1 MRLRPC
7 GRWHG
12 MRILRSVR
20 HKVCADG
27 SFMKEF
33 LLDAPV
39 PREFF
44 TYLGNFGQVEAL
56 PNLGDGFFKFEKPDW
71 FSIRGFA
78 GDTTVEVRFK
88 REVMDL
94 TMDFVYSLFSLYR
107 DGEPVP
113 ALLKRRELAVG
124 ERVSRR
130 LYGA

>member
-1 MRLRPC
+1 
-7 GRWHG
+7 

-39 PREFF
+39 
-44 TYLGNFGQVEAL
+44 T
-56 PNLGDGFFKFEKPDW
+56 DGFFDYLRNFGKVESLPDVGEGFYKFEKPDC
-71 FSIRGFA
+71 FSIKGFA

-88 REVMDL
+88 KEVMDL
-94 TMDFVYSLFSLYR
+94 TADFVYLLFSTYK
-107 DGEPVP
+107 GEGEKVD
-113 ALLKRRELAVG
+113 LSVLKRREEAVG
-124 ERVSRR
+124 ERVRKR

>member
-1 MRLRPC
+1 
-7 GRWHG
+7 

-27 SFMKEF
+27 TFLKEF

-39 PREFF
+39 PAGFF
-44 TYLGNFGQVEAL
+44 AYLGNFGEIEAL
-56 PNLGDGFFKFEKPDW
+56 PNLGDGFYRFEKADW

-88 REVMDL
+88 KEAMDL
-94 TMDFVYSLFSLYR
+94 TMDFVYSLFSIYR
-107 DGEPVP
+107 DGDPDL
-113 ALLKRRELAVG
+113 ALLKLREQAVG